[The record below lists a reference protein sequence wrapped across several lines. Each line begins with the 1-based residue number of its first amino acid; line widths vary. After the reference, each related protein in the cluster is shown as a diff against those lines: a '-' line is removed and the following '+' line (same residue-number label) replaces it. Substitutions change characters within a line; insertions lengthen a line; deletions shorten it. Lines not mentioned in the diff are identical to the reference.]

1 MATSEYLKALEEALQ
16 SPERE
21 VMFQGRKVVYD
32 SVDDLEKKINLVK
45 RSMSSQGENRSSS
58 GRTFRL
64 NVSKL

>member
-1 MATSEYLKALEEALQ
+1 MATSEYLKALEEALR
-16 SPERE
+16 SPEKE

-45 RSMSSQGENRSSS
+45 RSVTSPNSNRSSS

>member
-1 MATSEYLKALEEALQ
+1 MATSEYLQALEEALQ

-21 VMFQGRKVVYD
+21 VMYQGRKVVYD
-32 SVDDLEKKINLVK
+32 SVDDLQKKINLVK
-45 RSMSSQGENRSSS
+45 RSLSDEAGSRPSS

>member
-1 MATSEYLKALEEALQ
+1 MATSDYLKALEEALQ
-16 SPERE
+16 SPEKE

-45 RSMSSQGENRSSS
+45 RSIASQSGNRKSS